1 MRVLEAVFFAL
12 ITTTA
17 FYWLPHIVQ
26 ECRPVCPK
34 NEIYDPADPHRC
46 VDSKYGHLL
55 VRGQCSK
62 EEGYSMM
69 ASLLYNTE
77 ADAIKAIMSGWA
89 AEQGIVLRPEHMVFY
104 LIVWFIFTILTYGVW
119 VPAGTFL
126 PAIIIGCAV
135 GSIY

>member
-1 MRVLEAVFFAL
+1 
-12 ITTTA
+12 
-17 FYWLPHIVQ
+17 
-26 ECRPVCPK
+26 
-34 NEIYDPADPHRC
+34 
-46 VDSKYGHLL
+46 
-55 VRGQCSK
+55 
-62 EEGYSMM
+62 M

-135 GSIY
+135 GSIYQDIISMMDKETLRDEEYFDRAVVPVLVAVGGMLSA